1 MSNADIAGKPRGTP
15 GRLSAEDAADLRRI
29 RGPARLGLVVVL
41 LFLGL
46 AFGWG
51 GFVPLDSAA
60 VAPGFVSIDT
70 NRKTIQH
77 LEGGIVRE
85 ILVRD
90 GDRVAAGQV
99 LIRLEETAPRAKIEQ
114 LEAQIAGDSG
124 QLKLVKDEE
133 RTVNDLYKK
142 GYAQLPRLL
151 QLQRRRVELEGQ
163 ISQSQAALQAA
174 RDALARTVIKAPMA
188 GTVVELRVHTRGGV
202 LAPGAAVLDIVPAD
216 EPLVIEARIEPNDI
230 DVVHAN
236 LPANIRLTPYNFRT
250 TMLVKGTV
258 AWVSADRITDPKT
271 NQVYYSA
278 RIKIDPEANK
288 EVKLPALYP
297 GMPVEVMIVTG
308 QRTALSYLTAP
319 LTASF
324 NRAFRQ
330 E

>member
-1 MSNADIAGKPRGTP
+1 MSTTERPALT
-15 GRLSAEDAADLRRI
+15 AEDAADLRRI
-29 RGPARLGLVVVL
+29 RRPARFGMLVVL
-41 LFLGL
+41 LFLGV

-90 GDRVAAGQV
+90 GDRVTAGQP
-99 LIRLEETAPRAKIEQ
+99 LIKLEETGPRAKIEQ
-114 LEAQIAGDSG
+114 IEAQIASDTG

-133 RTVNDLYKK
+133 RTVEDLYKK

-151 QLQRRRVELEGQ
+151 QLQRRRVELEGS
-163 ISQSQAALQAA
+163 ISQSQAQLQAA
-174 RDALARTVIKAPMA
+174 RDALARTVVKAPMA
-188 GTVVELRVHTRGGV
+188 GTVVELRVHTIGGV

-236 LPANIRLTPYNFRT
+236 LPANIRLTPYSFRT
-250 TMLVKGTV
+250 TVLIKGV
-258 AWVSADRITDPKT
+258 VSWVSADRITDPKT
-271 NQVYYSA
+271 NQIYFAA
-278 RIKIDPEANK
+278 RIKIDREANK
-288 EVKLPALYP
+288 DIKLPALYP

-308 QRTALSYLTAP
+308 QRTALSYVTAP

>member
-1 MSNADIAGKPRGTP
+1 MTTP
-15 GRLSAEDAADLRRI
+15 ARTPALSPEDAADLRRI
-29 RGPARLGLVVVL
+29 RRPARLGMLVVL
-41 LFLGL
+41 LFLGA

-60 VAPGFVSIDT
+60 VAPGFVSVDT

-90 GDRVAAGQV
+90 GDRVTAGQTLV
-99 LIRLEETAPRAKIEQ
+99 RLEETGPRAKIEQ
-114 LEAQIAGDSG
+114 LEAQIASDSG

-133 RTVNDLYKK
+133 RTVEDLYKK

-151 QLQRRRVELEGQ
+151 QLQRRRVELEGS
-163 ISQSQAALQAA
+163 ISQSQAQIQAA

-188 GTVVELRVHTRGGV
+188 GTVVELRVHTIGGV

-250 TMLVKGTV
+250 TVLIKGTV
-258 AWVSADRITDPKT
+258 ASVSADRITDPKT
-271 NQVYYSA
+271 NQIYYSA
-278 RIKIDPEANK
+278 RIRIDREANK
-288 EVKLPALYP
+288 DIKLPALYP

-308 QRTALSYLTAP
+308 QRTALSYITAP
-319 LTASF
+319 LTASL

>member
-1 MSNADIAGKPRGTP
+1 MSKSAPHAALP
-15 GRLSAEDAADLRRI
+15 AEDAADLRRI
-29 RGPARLGLVVVL
+29 RRPARLGLAVVVL
-41 LFLGL
+41 FLGV

-85 ILVRD
+85 ILVRE
-90 GDRVAAGQV
+90 GDRVAAGQP
-99 LIRLEETAPRAKIEQ
+99 LIRLDDTGPRAKIEQ
-114 LEAQIAGDSG
+114 LEAQIASDG
-124 QLKLVKDEE
+124 
-133 RTVNDLYKK
+133 
-142 GYAQLPRLL
+142 AQLRLVREEEKTVAALLQRGLTQKPRLL
-151 QLQRRRVELEGQ
+151 QLQRRIAELEGN
-163 ISQSQAALQAA
+163 ISQSQAQLQAA
-174 RDALARTVIKAPMA
+174 RDALERTTIRAPIA
-188 GTVVELRVHTRGGV
+188 GTVVELRVHSLRGVVQAG
-202 LAPGAAVLDIVPAD
+202 APVLDIVPSD
-216 EPLVIEARIEPNDI
+216 EPLVIEARIDPNDI

-250 TMLVKGTV
+250 TVLVKGVV
-258 AWVSADRITDPKT
+258 AFVSADRITDPKT

-278 RIKIDPEANK
+278 RIKIDRDANQDI
-288 EVKLPALYP
+288 KLPQLYP

-308 QRTALSYLTAP
+308 QRTALSYLVAP

>member
-1 MSNADIAGKPRGTP
+1 MKAERPSPGTLAP
-15 GRLSAEDAADLRRI
+15 PDAAEAADLRQI
-29 RGPARLGLVVVL
+29 RGPTRLGLFVVVG
-41 LFLGL
+41 FLGIV
-46 AFGWG
+46 FGWG

-60 VAPGFVSIDT
+60 VAPGFVGIDT
-70 NRKTIQH
+70 NRKTVQH

-85 ILVRD
+85 ILVRE
-90 GDRVAAGQV
+90 GERVVADQP

-114 LEAQIAGDSG
+114 LEAQIAADSG

-133 RTVNDLYKK
+133 KTVDDLYKK

-151 QLQRRRVELEGQ
+151 QLRRRRVELEGN
-163 ISQSQAALQAA
+163 ISQSQAQLQAA

-188 GTVVELRVHTRGGV
+188 GTVVELRVHTKGGV
-202 LAPGAAVLDIVPAD
+202 IAAGAPVLDIVPAD

-230 DVVHAN
+230 DVVHAG

-250 TMLVKGTV
+250 SVMIKGAV

-271 NQVYYSA
+271 NQIYYSA
-278 RIKIDPEANK
+278 RIKIDHEANK
-288 EVKLPALYP
+288 DIKLPPLYP

-308 QRTALSYLTAP
+308 QRTALSYITAP